1 MGGGRADEEPLP
13 LLTGVVELD
22 DGLELRPWPGL
33 GLARFTGEVE
43 EERLDTTGPSE
54 SESSEDMVP
63 FDKAAFVDFRR
74 LGVFFFS
81 ICLVLDFAW
90 TGVLATSSSSED
102 PRTLS
107 CFFSFRFSGVF
118 SLVGERC

>member
-63 FDKAAFVDFRR
+63 LDKAAFVDFRR
-74 LGVFFFS
+74 FGVFFFS
-81 ICLVLDFAW
+81 LKVLFVCELQNLLLV
-90 TGVLATSSSSED
+90 V
-102 PRTLS
+102 
-107 CFFSFRFSGVF
+107 
-118 SLVGERC
+118 